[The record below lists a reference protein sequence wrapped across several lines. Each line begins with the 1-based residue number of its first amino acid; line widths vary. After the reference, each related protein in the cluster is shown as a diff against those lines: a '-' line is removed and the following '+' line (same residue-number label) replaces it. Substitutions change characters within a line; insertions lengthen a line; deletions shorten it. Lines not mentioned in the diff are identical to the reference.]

1 MIMKKVIIAIGVIAL
16 FSFNNKTNNNK
27 EIAYQ
32 AIQVQEVLREE
43 LFNMYLKEGTIDAE
57 SRYIDAKYVE
67 SLLQEIID
75 AK

>member
-1 MIMKKVIIAIGVIAL
+1 MKKVIIAIGVLTL

-32 AIQVQEVLREE
+32 AIQVQQVLREE
-43 LFNMYLKEGTIDAE
+43 LFNMYLSEGTLEAE
-57 SRYIDAKYVE
+57 SRYVDAKYVE

-75 AK
+75 AN

>member
-1 MIMKKVIIAIGVIAL
+1 MKKVIIAIGVIAL

-32 AIQVQEVLREE
+32 AIQVQQVLKEE
-43 LFNMYLKEGTIDAE
+43 LFNMYLIEGTIQAE
-57 SRYIDAKYVE
+57 SRYVDAKYVE

-75 AK
+75 AN

>member
-1 MIMKKVIIAIGVIAL
+1 MKKIILTVGILAL

-32 AIQVQEVLREE
+32 AIQVQKVLKEE
-43 LFNMYLKEGTIDAE
+43 LFNMYLSEGTLEAE
-57 SRYIDAKYVE
+57 SRYVDAKYVE

-75 AK
+75 AN